1 MFGTMRTVA
10 AAGMALATAGGAYA
24 GGPDFRV
31 SFSLG
36 GCGPVI
42 CPPVSCEPVVRYRQE
57 TVCDTVPRT
66 EVWYDACGRRHTRI
80 VYEKV
85 YRTVWVPIEDCHTG
99 TTIVIRDRDRDH
111 HGWRDRDDDRWRDR
125 DRWRGHDRRDGH
137 AGGWDERRG
146 DGRDRRA
153 HSDAAQEPARRL
165 TGDAA
170 ASGRLIPSGP
180 MNAAPEARVIGAGRE
195 LRGAERLM
203 ARAQQR

>member
-31 SFSLG
+31 SISLG

-66 EVWYDACGRRHTRI
+66 EVWYDACGHRHTRI

-85 YRTVWVPIEDCHTG
+85 YRTVWVPIDDCHTG
-99 TTIVIRDRDRDH
+99 TAIVIRDRDWDH
-111 HGWRDRDDDRWRDR
+111 GHGWRDRDHDRGRWR
-125 DRWRGHDRRDGH
+125 DRRDGH
-137 AGGWDERRG
+137 AGGGWDERRG
-146 DGRDRRA
+146 DGRHRSA
-153 HSDAAQEPARRL
+153 HSDARQEPARL
-165 TGDAA
+165 AGDAG

-180 MNAAPEARVIGAGRE
+180 MTAAPEARVIGAGRE
-195 LRGAERLM
+195 VRGAERLM